1 MMVLDTHVW
10 IRWVD
15 PTNRP
20 LPAELV
26 ERIETSD
33 QLAISA
39 ISCWELAM
47 LVRRGRVQV
56 SLPLEQWIDIA
67 LSGSG
72 VTCLPVERQIASCA
86 ANLPEHHRDPADRL
100 IIATAITANAALASL
115 DDAFS
120 QYAELSGKLFS
131 R

>member
-15 PTNRP
+15 PTNMP

-56 SLPLEQWIDIA
+56 SLPLDQWIDIA

-72 VTCLPVERQIASCA
+72 VTCLPVERQIAICA

-100 IIATAITANAALASL
+100 IIATTITANAALASL

-131 R
+131 H

>member
-10 IRWVD
+10 ILD
-15 PTNRP
+15 
-20 LPAELV
+20 
-26 ERIETSD
+26 
-33 QLAISA
+33 
-39 ISCWELAM
+39 
-47 LVRRGRVQV
+47 
-56 SLPLEQWIDIA
+56 QWIDMA

-72 VTCLPVERQIASCA
+72 ATCLPVERQIAIGA

-100 IIATAITANAALASL
+100 IIATTITANATLASM

-120 QYAELSGKLFS
+120 RYAELSGKLFS

>member
-1 MMVLDTHVW
+1 MVLDTHVW

-15 PTNRP
+15 PTNMP

-56 SLPLEQWIDIA
+56 SLPLDQCIDIA

-72 VTCLPVERQIASCA
+72 VTCLPVERWIAICA
-86 ANLPEHHRDPADRL
+86 AISAG
-100 IIATAITANAALASL
+100 AS
-115 DDAFS
+115 S
-120 QYAELSGKLFS
+120 
-131 R
+131 

>member
-26 ERIETSD
+26 ERIETAD

-47 LVRRGRVQV
+47 LVGRGRVQV
-56 SLPLEQWIDIA
+56 SLPLDRWIDMA

-72 VTCLPVERQIASCA
+72 VTCLTDERGFR
-86 ANLPEHHRDPADRL
+86 EL
-100 IIATAITANAALASL
+100 I
-115 DDAFS
+115 
-120 QYAELSGKLFS
+120 
-131 R
+131 

>member
-33 QLAISA
+33 RLAVSA

-47 LVRRGRVQV
+47 LVRRGRVQA
-56 SLPLEQWIDIA
+56 SLPLDEWIDIA
-67 LSGSG
+67 LGGSG
-72 VTCLPVERQIASCA
+72 VICLPVDRQIAICA

-100 IIATAITANAALASL
+100 IIATTITANAALASL
-115 DDAFS
+115 DNAFL
-120 QYAELSGKLFS
+120 QYAELAGKLVAV
-131 R
+131 

>member
-15 PTNRP
+15 PTNMP

-56 SLPLEQWIDIA
+56 SVPLDQWIDMA

-72 VTCLPVERQIASCA
+72 VTCLPVEREIAVCA

-100 IIATAITANAALASL
+100 IIATTITANAGLARL
-115 DDAFS
+115 DHAFS
-120 QYAELSGKLFS
+120 QYAELSGKLFPH
-131 R
+131 